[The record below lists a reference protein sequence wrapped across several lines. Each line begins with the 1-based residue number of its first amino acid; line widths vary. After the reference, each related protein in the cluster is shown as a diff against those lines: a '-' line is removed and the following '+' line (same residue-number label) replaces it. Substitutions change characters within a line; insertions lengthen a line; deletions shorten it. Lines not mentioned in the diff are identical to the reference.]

1 MSSTNNGH
9 ITLVGKSVFVFI
21 VLLGLGSFFL
31 FFFPSFLIPYIFLV
45 NVLVILIIFW
55 LIFDPVGI
63 LQPILTYS
71 IIVSNLPNQVRT
83 IID

>member
-21 VLLGLGSFFL
+21 VLLGLGFF
-31 FFFPSFLIPYIFLV
+31 FFFPPSFLVPYIFLV
-45 NVLVILIIFW
+45 NVLVILIIIW